1 MLFVRCPWIVAHLL
15 RKNIISSVACQLAHS
30 SLSISHICRF
40 YIFFLNS
47 IPYSILIHV
56 HAFAQKCSIRCCVLC
71 RCDFSSNSLIR
82 RHRKFKLFTCVSVIV
97 LPANVCGVVRIGV
110 VHVYPIRLHPQWFSF
125 YFAFPIIHNGH
136 FFSFSPSLCFALLSS
151 YTAIAPS
158 HLLHPVFRKAAA
170 AAAQ

>member
-82 RHRKFKLFTCVSVIV
+82 RHRKFQLFTCVSVIV
-97 LPANVCGVVRIGV
+97 LPANVCTHRCCACVSNKAPPSMIFFLFR
-110 VHVYPIRLHPQWFSF
+110 FS
-125 YFAFPIIHNGH
+125 YN
-136 FFSFSPSLCFALLSS
+136 
-151 YTAIAPS
+151 T
-158 HLLHPVFRKAAA
+158 
-170 AAAQ
+170 